1 MKPFRF
7 GLQAFNPKSP
17 AAWREMLCKVEDLG
31 YSAYHLADHFM
42 GPGPAQESTAHPPQ
56 ILAAVPA
63 MAMALEYTNRIKVGA
78 RVFCMDY
85 RDPVILAKEAAT
97 MDYLSDGRLELGLGA
112 GWIQAE
118 YEAAGMDFRP
128 IGERLDKFE
137 NVVSAVKAFMSG
149 EQLSIDNDHIQWQGF
164 SGLPARPTPP
174 PLMIGGGSK
183 RILTIA
189 GREADIVSLNFNNRA
204 GVLGPDGMMSGLA
217 EQTAKKIGWIRDGA
231 GERFDDLELEIGAYL
246 TFVTDHQ
253 APTAAAIAEP
263 MGLSV
268 DDLLAGPHNLIGSVD
283 YICEELERR
292 RETYGISYITV
303 LDDGENNMVEQ
314 FAPVVAKLAGR

>member
-17 AAWREMLCKVEDLG
+17 AAWREMLGKVEDLG

-63 MAMALEYTNRIKVGA
+63 MAMALEYTKRIKVGA

-149 EQLSIDNDHIQWQGF
+149 EPLSIDNDHIHWQGF
-164 SGLPARPTPP
+164 SDREEDRLDSRRCRRALRRPGTGDRSLPDLRHRSPAAD
-174 PLMIGGGSK
+174 GGGH
-183 RILTIA
+183 R
-189 GREADIVSLNFNNRA
+189 RA
-204 GVLGPDGMMSGLA
+204 HGPVGG
-217 EQTAKKIGWIRDGA
+217 
-231 GERFDDLELEIGAYL
+231 
-246 TFVTDHQ
+246 
-253 APTAAAIAEP
+253 
-263 MGLSV
+263 
-268 DDLLAGPHNLIGSVD
+268 
-283 YICEELERR
+283 
-292 RETYGISYITV
+292 
-303 LDDGENNMVEQ
+303 
-314 FAPVVAKLAGR
+314 